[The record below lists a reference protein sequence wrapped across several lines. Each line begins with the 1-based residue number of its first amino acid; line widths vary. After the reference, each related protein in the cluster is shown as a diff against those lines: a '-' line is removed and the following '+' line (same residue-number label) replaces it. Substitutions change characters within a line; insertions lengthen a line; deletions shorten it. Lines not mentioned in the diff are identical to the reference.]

1 MKHSILIL
9 LFCLFAVLGLQA
21 ETNAGKVSF
30 YPVVVCNDIPESVKA
45 SLTAKMEQAL
55 TQNGYGSNN
64 RADRFVMVAKC
75 SVVVKD
81 VAPTTPAR
89 ITQTIDVIFMLG
101 DAIENKTYAS
111 TAFTLKGIGINE
123 AKAWQTAINGFKPT
137 AKQMSEMFN
146 TAFEKIESYY
156 TANCQ
161 NIINNAHALAA
172 RGEYDRAISSLMS
185 VPDIITECH
194 NKAQIEASGIYQ
206 EKINAEGAELLKKAQ
221 NAWAASPNNDGAETA
236 LSYINSISPFSES
249 FVAAESLVKM
259 IGDKISSDKEREWQ
273 QHIKRY
279 NDEIELRKREQSNT
293 QARSLATIAACRSVA
308 EKWAEHQPQTKIYL
322 NW

>member
-1 MKHSILIL
+1 MKHIILII
-9 LFCLFAVLGLQA
+9 LFCLLAVRLQA
-21 ETNAGKVSF
+21 ETNMGKISY
-30 YPVVVCNDIPESVKA
+30 YPVVVSNEIPESVKV

-75 SVVVKD
+75 SVVEKN

-89 ITQTIDVIFMLG
+89 ITQTIDVIFILG

-111 TAFTLKGIGINE
+111 TAFTLMGIGTNE
-123 AKAWQTAINGFKPT
+123 AKAWQTAINKFKPT
-137 AKQMSEMFN
+137 GRELSEMFAS
-146 TAFEKIESYY
+146 AFEKIKSYY

-161 NIINNAHALAA
+161 SIINNAHALAA
-172 RGEYDRAISSLMS
+172 RGEYDRAISLLMS
-185 VPDIITECH
+185 VPDIITDCH
-194 NKAQIEASGIYQ
+194 NKAQTEASAIYRQ
-206 EKINAEGAELLKKAQ
+206 KINAEGEELLRKAQ
-221 NAWAASPNNDGAETA
+221 NAWAASPNNGGAEIA
-236 LSYINSISPFSES
+236 LSYINSISPLSES
-249 FVAAESLVKM
+249 FVAAESLVKV

-273 QHIKRY
+273 QRVKQY
-279 NDEIELRKREQSNT
+279 NDEMELRKGEQSNA

-308 EKWAEHQPQTKIYL
+308 EKWAENQPQTKINL

>member
-1 MKHSILIL
+1 MKHIIFII
-9 LFCLFAVLGLQA
+9 LFCLLAVRLQA
-21 ETNAGKVSF
+21 ETNMGKISY
-30 YPVVVCNDIPESVKA
+30 YPVVVSNEIPESVKV

-75 SVVVKD
+75 SVVEKN

-89 ITQTIDVIFMLG
+89 ITQTIDITFILG
-101 DAIENKTYAS
+101 DVVENKTYAS
-111 TAFTLKGIGINE
+111 TEFTLKGIGTNE
-123 AKAWQTAINGFKPT
+123 TKAWQTAINGFKPT

-146 TAFEKIESYY
+146 TAFDKIESYY

-161 NIINNAHALAA
+161 NIINNAYALAA

-185 VPDIITECH
+185 IPDIITDCH
-194 NKAQIEASGIYQ
+194 NKAQTEASAIYQ
-206 EKINAEGAELLKKAQ
+206 QKINAEGEELLKKAQ
-221 NAWAASPNNDGAETA
+221 NAWAASPNNGGAEIA
-236 LSYINSISPFSES
+236 LSYINSISPLSES
-249 FVAAESLVKM
+249 FVAAEGLVKV

-273 QHIKRY
+273 QRVKQY
-279 NDEIELRKREQSNT
+279 NDEMELRKGEQSNA

-308 EKWAEHQPQTKIYL
+308 EKWAENQPQTKIYL
-322 NW
+322 SW